1 MSLIQDL
8 HESAFALGVANMLA
22 PEPGLDI
29 LKKQVRAA
37 NQAAKDALKQA
48 ILKYGEL
55 LELGCTE
62 KELEAAEAEIGI
74 WEEQQNGNV

>member
-8 HESAFALGVANMLA
+8 HESAFALGVREVTK
-22 PEPGLDI
+22 PFFCYEGTQKD
-29 LKKQVRAA
+29 LKAA

-55 LELGCTE
+55 LELGCTKE
-62 KELEAAEAEIGI
+62 ELEAAEAEIGI

>member
-22 PEPGLDI
+22 PEPGL
-29 LKKQVRAA
+29 LLLEKQVKAA
-37 NQAAKDALKQA
+37 NQTTKDALKQA
-48 ILKYGEL
+48 ILKYREL

-62 KELEAAEAEIGI
+62 EELETAEAEIGI